1 MMRLQSLENC
11 RAYPWQRQI
20 RGSISQQVGSNVV
33 KASSGVFSL
42 RRWQFRVLPTL
53 GHRLLLELQS
63 SRVQRLEFGVLKGR
77 ERWVLGSMTAIA
89 LFWCNWRLLVAT
101 ATGLGTMRL
110 VYRLRQQH
118 WQLPW
123 ADLGKF
129 LEDFNHPL
137 VLASLSGG
145 VATCSTYLAV
155 SIWRD
160 FPSPW
165 IATGVILQGLGTLS
179 VLIFLVG
186 SSLNR
191 QSQQATEF
199 EQRVMDL
206 TATDP
211 LKRLIAIRQLSRWLR
226 EANLD
231 RTQQQSVGEYFQLL
245 LRQEREPLV
254 HRALLEGLQELQL
267 RKPLQPAAT
276 TPFKPVS
283 QRVSARLRQH
293 SPRL

>member
-118 WQLPW
+118 WQLPGPIW
-123 ADLGKF
+123 ASSWKISIIPWF
-129 LEDFNHPL
+129 WP
-137 VLASLSGG
+137 ASAGG

-191 QSQQATEF
+191 QSQRATEF

-283 QRVSARLRQH
+283 QRVSTRLRQH